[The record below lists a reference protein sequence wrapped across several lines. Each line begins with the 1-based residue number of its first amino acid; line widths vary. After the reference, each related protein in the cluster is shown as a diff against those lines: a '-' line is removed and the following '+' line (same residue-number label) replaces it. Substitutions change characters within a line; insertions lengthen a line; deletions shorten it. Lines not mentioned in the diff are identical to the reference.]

1 MLKVFKD
8 FDKNYSTLFFCIALL
23 IIIVCLVYSNVMNIN
38 KEKTCAVP
46 STIVNNYNNY
56 AYDIVI
62 EKNGV
67 ITKLYVKRYNTKYLI
82 EMNENDT
89 KSTYYINHTD
99 LLEKASN
106 GKYIKFRKD
115 NIVDGL
121 DNKFLIFD
129 YINELSLKS
138 SVSTKNGVTCYNNR
152 NLELSMCINLDNSIT
167 LEMKDYKITYTI
179 KENGMISDFDVEI
192 DPSSYNVESSS
203 EIIENSSLQQ

>member
-23 IIIVCLVYSNVMNIN
+23 IIIVCLLYSNVMNIN
-38 KEKTCAVP
+38 KDKTCVVP
-46 STIVNNYNNY
+46 NSVVNNYNNY
-56 AYDIVI
+56 AYDIVV

-67 ITKLYVKRYNTKYLI
+67 VTKLYVKRYNTKYLI
-82 EMNENDT
+82 EKNENDV

-115 NIVDGL
+115 SIVDGL

-138 SVSTKNGVTCYNNR
+138 SVSTNNGSTCYNNR

-167 LEMKDYKITYTI
+167 LEMKDYKITYTV
-179 KENGMISDFDVEI
+179 KENSMISDFDVDI
-192 DPSSYNVESSS
+192 DLSSYNMESGS
-203 EIIENSSLQQ
+203 EIIDSSILQ

>member
-23 IIIVCLVYSNVMNIN
+23 IIIVCLVYSNVMNVN
-38 KEKTCAVP
+38 KEKTCVVP
-46 STIVNNYNNY
+46 NTIVNNYNNY
-56 AYDIVI
+56 SYDIVI

-67 ITKLYVKRYNTKYLI
+67 ATKIYVKRYNTKYLI
-82 EMNENDT
+82 EMNENDI

-129 YINELSLKS
+129 YINEISLKS

-152 NLELSMCINLDNSIT
+152 NLELSMCLNLDNSIT

-179 KENGMISDFDVEI
+179 KENSMISDFDVDI
-192 DPSSYNVESSS
+192 DSSSYNMESSS
-203 EIIENSSLQQ
+203 EIIDSSILQ

>member
-8 FDKNYSTLFFCIALL
+8 FDKSYSTLFFCIALL

-38 KEKTCAVP
+38 KEKTCVVP
-46 STIVNNYNNY
+46 NTIVNNYNNY

-67 ITKLYVKRYNTKYLI
+67 VTKLYVKRYNTKYLI
-82 EMNENDT
+82 EKNENDI

-138 SVSTKNGVTCYNNR
+138 SVSTNNGVTCYNNR

-179 KENGMISDFDVEI
+179 EENSMISDFDVDI
-192 DPSSYNVESSS
+192 DSSSYNIESSS
-203 EIIENSSLQQ
+203 EIIDSSILQ

>member
-23 IIIVCLVYSNVMNIN
+23 IIIVCLLYSNVMNIN
-38 KEKTCAVP
+38 KDKTCVVP
-46 STIVNNYNNY
+46 NSVVNNYNNY
-56 AYDIVI
+56 AYDIVV

-67 ITKLYVKRYNTKYLI
+67 VTKLYVKRYNTKYLI
-82 EMNENDT
+82 EKNENDV

-138 SVSTKNGVTCYNNR
+138 SVSTNNGSTCYNNR

-167 LEMKDYKITYTI
+167 LEMKDYKITYTV
-179 KENGMISDFDVEI
+179 KENSMISDFDI
-192 DPSSYNVESSS
+192 DIDLSSYNMESGS
-203 EIIENSSLQQ
+203 EIIDSSILQ

>member
-1 MLKVFKD
+1 MIKVFKD

-23 IIIVCLVYSNVMNIN
+23 IIVVCLVYSNVSGTNMKKNCKIPN
-38 KEKTCAVP
+38 SV
-46 STIVNNYNNY
+46 VNNYNNY

-62 EKNGV
+62 EKNGT

-82 EMNENDT
+82 EKNENDI
-89 KSTYYINHTD
+89 KSAYYINHTD

-138 SVSTKNGVTCYNNR
+138 SVSTNNGSTCYNNR
-152 NLELSMCINLDNSIT
+152 NLEMSMCINLDDSIT

-179 KENGMISDFDVEI
+179 KENSMISDFDVNI
-192 DPSSYNVESSS
+192 DLNDDSVDSSDETFNDNIV
-203 EIIENSSLQQ
+203 Q

>member
-1 MLKVFKD
+1 MIKVFKD

-23 IIIVCLVYSNVMNIN
+23 IIVVCLVYSNVSGTNMKKNCKIPN
-38 KEKTCAVP
+38 SV
-46 STIVNNYNNY
+46 VNNYNNY

-62 EKNGV
+62 EKSGT

-82 EMNENDT
+82 EKNENDI
-89 KSTYYINHTD
+89 KSAYYINHTD

-152 NLELSMCINLDNSIT
+152 NLEMSMCINLDDSIT

-179 KENGMISDFDVEI
+179 KENSMISDFDVNI
-192 DPSSYNVESSS
+192 DLNDDSVDSSDETFNDNIV
-203 EIIENSSLQQ
+203 Q

>member
-38 KEKTCAVP
+38 KDKTCVVP
-46 STIVNNYNNY
+46 NTVVNNYNNY
-56 AYDIVI
+56 AYDIVV

-67 ITKLYVKRYNTKYLI
+67 VTKLYVKRYNTKYLI
-82 EMNENDT
+82 EKNENDV

-138 SVSTKNGVTCYNNR
+138 SVSTNNGSTCYNNR

-167 LEMKDYKITYTI
+167 LEMKDYKITYTV
-179 KENGMISDFDVEI
+179 KENSMISDFDVDI
-192 DPSSYNVESSS
+192 DLSSYNMESGS
-203 EIIENSSLQQ
+203 EIIDSSILQ

>member
-38 KEKTCAVP
+38 KDKTCVVP
-46 STIVNNYNNY
+46 NSVVNNYNNY
-56 AYDIVI
+56 AYDIVV

-67 ITKLYVKRYNTKYLI
+67 VTKLYVKRYNTKYLI
-82 EMNENDT
+82 EKNENDV

-138 SVSTKNGVTCYNNR
+138 SVSTNNGSTCYNNR

-179 KENGMISDFDVEI
+179 KENSMISDFDVDI
-192 DPSSYNVESSS
+192 DLSNYNMESGS
-203 EIIENSSLQQ
+203 EIIDSSILQ

>member
-38 KEKTCAVP
+38 KDKTCVVP
-46 STIVNNYNNY
+46 NSVVNNYNNY
-56 AYDIVI
+56 AYDIVV

-67 ITKLYVKRYNTKYLI
+67 VTKLYVKRYNTKYLI
-82 EMNENDT
+82 EKNENDV

-138 SVSTKNGVTCYNNR
+138 SVSTYNGSTCYNNR

-167 LEMKDYKITYTI
+167 LEMKDYKITYTV
-179 KENGMISDFDVEI
+179 KENSMISDFDVDI
-192 DPSSYNVESSS
+192 DLSSYNMESGS
-203 EIIENSSLQQ
+203 EIIDSSILQ

>member
-23 IIIVCLVYSNVMNIN
+23 IIIVCLVYSNVMNVN
-38 KEKTCAVP
+38 KEKKCAVP

-179 KENGMISDFDVEI
+179 KENGIISDFDVEI
-192 DPSSYNVESSS
+192 DLSDYSIESNS
-203 EIIENSSLQQ
+203 EIIDNNISQ

>member
-8 FDKNYSTLFFCIALL
+8 FDKNYSTMFFCIALL

-38 KEKTCAVP
+38 KDKTCVVP
-46 STIVNNYNNY
+46 NAIVNNYNNY

-67 ITKLYVKRYNTKYLI
+67 VTKLYVKRYNTKYLI
-82 EMNENDT
+82 EKNENDI

-115 NIVDGL
+115 SIVDGL

-138 SVSTKNGVTCYNNR
+138 SVSTNNGSTCYNNR
-152 NLELSMCINLDNSIT
+152 SLELSMCINLDNSIT

-179 KENGMISDFDVEI
+179 KENSMISDFDVDI
-192 DPSSYNVESSS
+192 DLSSYNLESSS
-203 EIIENSSLQQ
+203 ENLDSSILQ

>member
-23 IIIVCLVYSNVMNIN
+23 IIIVCLLYSNVMNIN
-38 KEKTCAVP
+38 KDKTCVVP
-46 STIVNNYNNY
+46 NSVINNYNNY
-56 AYDIVI
+56 AYDIVV

-67 ITKLYVKRYNTKYLI
+67 VTKLYVKRYNTKYLI
-82 EMNENDT
+82 EKNENDV

-138 SVSTKNGVTCYNNR
+138 SVSTNNGSTCYNNR

-167 LEMKDYKITYTI
+167 LEMKDYKITYTV
-179 KENGMISDFDVEI
+179 KENSMISDFDVDI
-192 DPSSYNVESSS
+192 DLSSYNMESGS
-203 EIIENSSLQQ
+203 EIIDSSILQ

>member
-1 MLKVFKD
+1 MLKMFKD

-23 IIIVCLVYSNVMNIN
+23 IIIVCLVYSNVMNVN
-38 KEKTCAVP
+38 KEKTCVVP
-46 STIVNNYNNY
+46 NTIVNNYTNY

-62 EKNGV
+62 EKNDV

-82 EMNENDT
+82 EKNENDI

-121 DNKFLIFD
+121 DNKFLILD

-152 NLELSMCINLDNSIT
+152 NLELSMCINLDDSIT
-167 LEMKDYKITYTI
+167 LEMNDYKITYTI
-179 KENGMISDFDVEI
+179 KESSMISDFDVEI
-192 DPSSYNVESSS
+192 DLSDYSIESNS
-203 EIIENSSLQQ
+203 EIIDNNISQ

>member
-23 IIIVCLVYSNVMNIN
+23 IIIVCLVYSNVMNVN
-38 KEKTCAVP
+38 KEKKCAVP
-46 STIVNNYNNY
+46 NTIVNNYNNY

-192 DPSSYNVESSS
+192 DSSSYNVESSS
-203 EIIENSSLQQ
+203 EIIENSTLQQ

>member
-23 IIIVCLVYSNVMNIN
+23 IIIVCLLYSNVMNIN
-38 KEKTCAVP
+38 KDKTCVVP
-46 STIVNNYNNY
+46 NSVVNNYNNY
-56 AYDIVI
+56 AYDIVV

-67 ITKLYVKRYNTKYLI
+67 VTKLYVKRYNTKYLI
-82 EMNENDT
+82 EKNENDI

-115 NIVDGL
+115 SIVDGL

-138 SVSTKNGVTCYNNR
+138 SVSTNNGSTCYNNR

-167 LEMKDYKITYTI
+167 LEMKDYKITYTV
-179 KENGMISDFDVEI
+179 KENSMISDFDVDI
-192 DPSSYNVESSS
+192 DLSSYNMESGS
-203 EIIENSSLQQ
+203 EIIDSSVLQ